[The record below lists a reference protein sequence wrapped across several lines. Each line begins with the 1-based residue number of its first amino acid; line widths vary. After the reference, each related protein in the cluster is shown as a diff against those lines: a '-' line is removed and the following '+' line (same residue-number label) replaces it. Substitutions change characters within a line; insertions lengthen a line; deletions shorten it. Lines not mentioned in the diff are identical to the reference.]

1 MGDVW
6 SSATTLWESTVGGLC
21 IGAFQFV
28 FRTGKCRHKDLSAL
42 VLSLSDLGLILVG
55 PIGWSESISLLGP
68 LNREERRQLLLFF
81 HSVDVEVEESFV
93 AHHVLV

>member
-42 VLSLSDLGLILVG
+42 ASLEFIRSWPNFSWTNSNRLERIYLSVGAAESGGKTAAFLFLSLG
-55 PIGWSESISLLGP
+55 
-68 LNREERRQLLLFF
+68 RC
-81 HSVDVEVEESFV
+81 
-93 AHHVLV
+93 